1 MEVEEKR
8 NKIKRYILSNYNA
21 SKDETTKLSKFLD
34 YLFKDYDIEDK
45 LYEDIKEDL
54 EDNDEIEEDDT
65 TFEIREYRNN
75 VLGGNW

>member
-54 EDNDEIEEDDT
+54 EYNEEVEEDDT